1 MMQVR
6 DWISGLVGII
16 IGLLGLL
23 PMIGYGAFLKDL
35 SPNILRWV
43 VVVAG
48 AYLLINSFIEITNSN
63 IIGWWSFGI
72 AVIAA
77 ILGLLPTLPWFKFEL
92 FSNTVYNVV
101 LIVEGVFLMIATFAM
116 EL

>member
-1 MMQVR
+1 MQAR

-16 IGLLGLL
+16 VGLLGLL
-23 PMIGYGAFLKDL
+23 PMIDYGAFLKDL
-35 SPNILRWV
+35 PPNILRWV

-48 AYLLINSFIEITNSN
+48 IYLILNSIIEITNSN
-63 IIGWWSFGI
+63 VIGWWSFGV
-72 AVIAA
+72 AVIAVT
-77 ILGLLPTLPWFKFEL
+77 LGLLPTLPWFKFEP
-92 FSNTVYNVV
+92 FSNTIYNVI